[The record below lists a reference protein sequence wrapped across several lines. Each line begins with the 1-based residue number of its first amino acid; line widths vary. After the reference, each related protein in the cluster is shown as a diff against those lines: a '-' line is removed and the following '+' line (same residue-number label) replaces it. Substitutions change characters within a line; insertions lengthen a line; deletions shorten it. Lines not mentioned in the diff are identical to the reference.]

1 MKENTPSQENNGNE
15 FFETLLSIAQQ
26 SLSQPQTPHSVC
38 INQSRN
44 LNNIKVDIHVVSQPQ
59 PGLLRRIFSKLF

>member
-1 MKENTPSQENNGNE
+1 MKENTPIAENNGNE

-26 SLSQPQTPHSVC
+26 SLNQPQPSHSVC

-59 PGLLRRIFSKLF
+59 PGFFRKLFAKLF

>member
-1 MKENTPSQENNGNE
+1 MKENTSSQENNGNE

-26 SLSQPQTPHSVC
+26 SLNQPQTPHSIC

-59 PGLLRRIFSKLF
+59 PGLFRRIFSKLF